1 MTNMFNEEPEQKTVV
16 GQVAASR
23 DSPGG
28 SRMSPIVEKFR

>member
-23 DSPGG
+23 DSPG